1 MKINED
7 NLAPVIID
15 LNIKSKGEVTES
27 FLSILGHGIKTILR
41 RMFWEDY
48 GIPSN
53 VKVRGTSSQL
63 SAFRNAITREKKYLD
78 AISDYGLN
86 DPKTY
91 RSRAMLDS
99 AVNKFERKTG
109 LKWPF
114 E

>member
-7 NLAPVIID
+7 NLAPIIID
-15 LNIKSKGEVTES
+15 LNIKSKGEITES
-27 FLSILGHGIKTILR
+27 FLTILGHGIKTILR

-48 GIPSN
+48 GIPSG
-53 VKVRGTSSQL
+53 V
-63 SAFRNAITREKKYLD
+63 D
-78 AISDYGLN
+78 AISEYGLN

-91 RSRAMLDS
+91 RNRAMLDTS
-99 AVNKFERKTG
+99 VRKFERKTG

>member
-7 NLAPVIID
+7 NLAPIIID
-15 LNIKSKGEVTES
+15 LNIKSKGEITES
-27 FLSILGHGIKTILR
+27 FLTILGHGIKTILR

-48 GIPSN
+48 GIPSG
-53 VKVRGTSSQL
+53 VKVRGTTSQL
-63 SAFRNAITREKKYLD
+63 TAFQSAITHEKKYLD
-78 AISDYGLN
+78 AISEYGLN

-91 RSRAMLDS
+91 RNRAMLDTS
-99 AVNKFERKTG
+99 VRKFERKTG

>member
-48 GIPSN
+48 GILPMS
-53 VKVRGTSSQL
+53 KYAEPLL
-63 SAFRNAITREKKYLD
+63 SFL
-78 AISDYGLN
+78 
-86 DPKTY
+86 
-91 RSRAMLDS
+91 
-99 AVNKFERKTG
+99 
-109 LKWPF
+109 PF
-114 E
+114 VAR